1 MEFPEG
7 REIPGLV
14 LWCPA
19 WGTQS
24 GFLSQV
30 QVLVALQDKIW
41 QAMRHSAQWSSV
53 VGQVGWVR
61 LAKGADAP
69 SWIQGVIRWY
79 MNSRKGTALCIAG
92 LGTMRQKQYEDVPG
106 APALRPKGRYDPRR
120 GCLPIFQMPCHQQSD
135 DASVCPILNSAK
147 TQFLHPQSRV

>member
-1 MEFPEG
+1 MGDPEWVS
-7 REIPGLV
+7 ESSSGLGGFAGQNLAGHEAFGSVV
-14 LWCPA
+14 LC
-19 WGTQS
+19 GGS
-24 GFLSQV
+24 G
-30 QVLVALQDKIW
+30 W
-41 QAMRHSAQWSSV
+41 